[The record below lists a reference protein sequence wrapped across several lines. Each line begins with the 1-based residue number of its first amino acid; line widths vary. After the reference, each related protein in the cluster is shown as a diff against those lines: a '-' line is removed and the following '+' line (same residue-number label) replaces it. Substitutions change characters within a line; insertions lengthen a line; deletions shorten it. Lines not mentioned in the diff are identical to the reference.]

1 MQQTTTIPATP
12 RSAPSPREIEGAL
25 RVGDLAFIRIRRS
38 PFRQLADATGTWT
51 NHVGI
56 VVDLTSSGAVIA
68 ESRIPLS
75 RRTAFAA
82 FVRRSEQGRVAV
94 LRLHR
99 LLEDEEI
106 RRLQCAAD
114 GRLGALY
121 DTGFNLHSPRQFCS
135 RFVRKVLQEATGAV
149 LGEVTSFR
157 DLLRR
162 NPQADLRLWKIW
174 YFGRIPWERATV
186 TPASLYSSPSLRV
199 VFDGVLRDDAD
210 TRPPGVAA
218 DQRPNCAKPL

>member
-1 MQQTTTIPATP
+1 MLQTTTISDRP
-12 RSAPSPREIEGAL
+12 RSARSFRELEGAL
-25 RVGDLAFIRIRRS
+25 RVGDLAFIRIPRT

-56 VVDLTSSGAVIA
+56 VVDCNRSGAVIA

-94 LRLHR
+94 LRLPR
-99 LLEDEEI
+99 ALSDEEI
-106 RRLQCAAD
+106 RRLRRAARS
-114 GRLGALY
+114 RLGTLY
-121 DTGFNLHSPRQFCS
+121 DTGFNLHSSRQFCS
-135 RFVRKVLQEATGAV
+135 RFVREVLQESTGTV

-157 DLLRR
+157 ELLRR

-174 YFGRIPWERATV
+174 YFGCIPWERATV
-186 TPASLYSSPSLRV
+186 TPASLYSSLSLRV
-199 VFDGVLRDDAD
+199 VFDGVPCDDAN
-210 TRPPGVAA
+210 TRPPGKVA
-218 DQRPNCAKPL
+218 DQRPN